1 MEVQSRILE
10 KAMFLFLRY
19 GIKSITM
26 DDIARELGISK
37 KTLYQYVENKADLIE
52 KIIGEY
58 IETEKTAISAC
69 HAHSKDAI
77 EELLL
82 IAKHVTMILRE
93 MSPGVTYDLQKYY
106 RSSWDEME
114 KFNHS
119 HFYNVIKQNIENGK
133 AQGIYRED
141 VNADIVAKL
150 YVGKTS
156 LVVDEELFPLREYN
170 KENLFYEYINYHI
183 HGIASPKGLKL
194 LEKHTK
200 NQSW

>member
-1 MEVQSRILE
+1 MEVKSRILE

-19 GIKSITM
+19 GIESITM

-58 IETEKTAISAC
+58 IENEKTAIAAC
-69 HAHSKDAI
+69 HTNAKDAI

-82 IAKHVTMILRE
+82 IAKYVTMILRE
-93 MSPGVTYDLQKYY
+93 MSPSIAYDLKKYY
-106 RSSWDEME
+106 RQSRDAME
-114 KFNHS
+114 KFNHA
-119 HFYNVIKQNIENGK
+119 HIYNVIRQNIEDGK

-156 LVVDEELFPLREYN
+156 LVVDEELFPLRDYN
-170 KENLFYEYINYHI
+170 KENLFREYINYHI
-183 HGIASPKGLKL
+183 HGIASPKGLTL

-200 NQSW
+200 NQL